1 MGHTRLLDFF
11 LYLCSLVFSIMKVKI
26 IYIITLLLMLLMVN
40 PVSAQHHKNKR
51 KQSQES
57 YAGCPLIDSIIDFS
71 KTKLGCAYRS
81 GGTGPNSF
89 DCSGFMYYI
98 FGHFN
103 IQLGRSS
110 RDQILMGQKV
120 DRNDI
125 RPGDLVFWYRGKGY
139 VGHAGMVVEVDSNH
153 NFKFIHSATHGKG
166 VRYDYSTSNWY
177 TSTYAGA
184 RRIIDCDGQGHA
196 YMLKADG
203 KSSTLLTNTTPK
215 EEPVDASTASDTT
228 RQTVA
233 QKPVPAEPVQ
243 KTIYHRVK
251 SGETLSVIARKYHV
265 TVSQLKQWNHLR
277 SDMIREGAKLKIIK
291 KETRPVAQT
300 QPAPTTPTTTTP
312 VAPTTATQEKAIEPP
327 EKSETNIA
335 PQTVQ
340 KEVYHT
346 IARGETLSAIARK
359 YHVTVDQ
366 IKQWNHLKS
375 DMIHEGDK
383 LKIFKT
389 ETAATAPSVAPQ
401 STEVKSEPT
410 KPVAPQ
416 QKVIYHKIKQG
427 ETLSTIARKYHVT
440 VNQIKQWNHLKSDMI
455 REDAKLKIIK

>member
-1 MGHTRLLDFF
+1 MKFKVQYIFIICILCLLAGP
-11 LYLCSLVFSIMKVKI
+11 
-26 IYIITLLLMLLMVN
+26 T
-40 PVSAQHHKNKR
+40 SAQHHKSKHK
-51 KQSQES
+51 KQPTETV
-57 YAGCPLIDSIIDFS
+57 GCPLIDSIIDFS

-89 DCSGFMYYI
+89 DCSGFVYYV

-184 RRIIDCDGQGHA
+184 RRIIDCDCNGQA
-196 YMLKADG
+196 YLVKADG
-203 KSSTLLTNTTPK
+203 RSSTEVAIQTRP
-215 EEPVDASTASDTT
+215 EPVDTTAVNQGAPSGNVKQEVRTET
-228 RQTVA
+228 QQV
-233 QKPVPAEPVQ
+233 VS
-243 KTIYHRVK
+243 YHKVK
-251 SGETLSVIARKYHV
+251 SGETLSTIARKHHV
-265 TVSQLKQWNHLR
+265 SVNQLKQWNHLK
-277 SDMIREGAKLKIIK
+277 SDMIRDGAKLKIIK
-291 KETRPVAQT
+291 KETRQV
-300 QPAPTTPTTTTP
+300 
-312 VAPTTATQEKAIEPP
+312 VV
-327 EKSETNIA
+327 NV
-335 PQTVQ
+335 VQ
-340 KEVYHT
+340 KEVQKEDTSITKVDSKKDEVEKPEPKSSATSTTAVNQEVSH
-346 IARGETLSAIARK
+346 IIQRGETLSAIARK
-359 YHVTVDQ
+359 YNVSVDQ
-366 IKQWNHLKS
+366 IKQWNNLKS
-375 DMIHEGDK
+375 DMIHEGDRLRIVK
-383 LKIFKT
+383 K
-389 ETAATAPSVAPQ
+389 ETQSVATT
-401 STEVKSEPT
+401 SVDDSKTTEVKAETP
-410 KPVAPQ
+410 KPETPQ
-416 QKVIYHKIKQG
+416 PKVIYHKIKQG

>member
-1 MGHTRLLDFF
+1 MKFKVQYIFIICILCLLAGP
-11 LYLCSLVFSIMKVKI
+11 
-26 IYIITLLLMLLMVN
+26 T
-40 PVSAQHHKNKR
+40 SAQHHKSKHK
-51 KQSQES
+51 KQPTETV
-57 YAGCPLIDSIIDFS
+57 GCPLIDSIIDFS

-89 DCSGFMYYI
+89 DCSGFVYYV

-184 RRIIDCDGQGHA
+184 RRIIDCDCNGQA
-196 YMLKADG
+196 YLVKADG
-203 KSSTLLTNTTPK
+203 RSSTEVAIQTRP
-215 EEPVDASTASDTT
+215 EPVDTTAVTQGAPSGNVKQEVRTET
-228 RQTVA
+228 QQV
-233 QKPVPAEPVQ
+233 VS
-243 KTIYHRVK
+243 YHKVK
-251 SGETLSVIARKYHV
+251 SGETLSTIARKHHV
-265 TVSQLKQWNHLR
+265 SVNQLKQWNHLK
-277 SDMIREGAKLKIIK
+277 SDMIRDGAKLKIIK
-291 KETRPVAQT
+291 KETRQVVVTTPKTEPAATTPPANKEEAKTQT
-300 QPAPTTPTTTTP
+300 Q
-312 VAPTTATQEKAIEPP
+312 
-327 EKSETNIA
+327 ETNTPA
-335 PQTVQ
+335 VTSTTVQ
-340 KEVYHT
+340 KELSHT
-346 IARGETLSAIARK
+346 IKQGETLSAIARK
-359 YHVTVDQ
+359 YNVSVDQ
-366 IKQWNHLKS
+366 IKQWNNLKS
-375 DMIHEGDK
+375 DMIHEGDR
-383 LKIFKT
+383 LKIVKKETQTVATTSVDDSKT
-389 ETAATAPSVAPQ
+389 
-401 STEVKSEPT
+401 TEVKAETP
-410 KPVAPQ
+410 KPETPQ
-416 QKVIYHKIKQG
+416 PKVIYHKIKQG